1 MRGCRL
7 WHRSLRMWRARIF
20 ILLFGCWFGA
30 AHAQDCAMAR
40 TELEFPDARQGKV
53 LQLAATAPRDGD
65 ALGVVVFSHGFSDQ
79 KESYQPLVRPL
90 VCAGW
95 LVLQPNH
102 LDSRVFPGDPR
113 RPGIWFSRV
122 EDVVHILD
130 LLPEIERRTPDLA
143 GRIDAK
149 RIAVVGHSYGAFT
162 AQLVAGVMM
171 TVGERQVSFRD
182 RRVRAI
188 VAIAPVGSWQ
198 VFRDTAW
205 DDLEIPLLEVQGG
218 KDRPPPPD
226 QPRRNL
232 VPYDR
237 TKVPGTALLYLPESG
252 HHFGDIYGRGDVGA
266 ETDPRMV
273 EAVARLVVAY
283 LEETVKDRANA
294 LRTGFAEIDQRW
306 PGLVELSR
314 K

>member
-1 MRGCRL
+1 MRM
-7 WHRSLRMWRARIF
+7 SRARF
-20 ILLFGCWFGA
+20 LLSLVSFSFGIA
-30 AHAQDCAMAR
+30 QAQDCALTR
-40 TELEFPDARQGKV
+40 TEFEFPDARQGKV
-53 LQLAATAPRDGD
+53 LQLAATAPQAAGR
-65 ALGVVVFSHGFSDQ
+65 LGVVVFSHGFSDQ
-79 KESYQPLVRPL
+79 KESYQPLVHPL
-90 VCAGW
+90 ACAGW

-113 RPGIWFSRV
+113 RAGIWFSRV

-130 LLPEIERRTPDLA
+130 LLPEIERRAPGLQN
-143 GRIDAK
+143 RIDPT
-149 RIAVVGHSYGAFT
+149 RIVVVGHSYGAFT
-162 AQLVAGVMM
+162 AQLVAGVTM
-171 TVGERQVSFRD
+171 TLNERQVSFRD

-198 VFRDTAW
+198 IFRDTAW

-218 KDRPPPPD
+218 KDRPPPAD

-237 TKVPGTALLYLPESG
+237 SKVPGTALLFLPDSG
-252 HHFGDIYGRGDVGA
+252 HHFGNIYGRGDVGA

-273 EAVARLVVAY
+273 ETVARLVVAY
-283 LEETVKDRANA
+283 LDETVKEQANA
-294 LRTGFAEIDQRW
+294 LHTAYEQIDRRW
-306 PGLVELSR
+306 PGLAELSR